1 MVKYEPI
8 YETKICP
15 ICNEEYTLNV
25 AIKRNREKKT
35 CGKQKCASKY
45 GNLNAKKV
53 KVNCK
58 ICNTEFELSH
68 FNVQKE
74 GNYCSDE
81 CRKKRHQANCI
92 VCGKLYFT
100 DRLGTKYCSE
110 ECNAI
115 GVKNQLKETICAC
128 CGKTFSR
135 PSYTLPSNK
144 RHFCS
149 KRCSQRQFAREN
161 PNRYGS
167 KWWRIRERKIKEDN
181 YTCNR
186 CGLQTYEKYAL
197 NVHHKI
203 PIEEFDNVDDAHYP
217 ENLETLCFEC
227 HVKEHG
233 RDILSD
239 DYF

>member
-35 CGKQKCASKY
+35 CGKQKYASKY

-81 CRKKRHQANCI
+81 CRKKRHQANSI

-115 GVKNQLKETICAC
+115 GVKNQLKKQYVLVVEKHSLDHRILYLVI
-128 CGKTFSR
+128 KDTFV
-135 PSYTLPSNK
+135 LK
-144 RHFCS
+144 
-149 KRCSQRQFAREN
+149 
-161 PNRYGS
+161 
-167 KWWRIRERKIKEDN
+167 D
-181 YTCNR
+181 
-186 CGLQTYEKYAL
+186 AL
-197 NVHHKI
+197 NGNSLEKI
-203 PIEEFDNVDDAHYP
+203 PIDTVVNGGELESVKLKKIITHVIDADCRRMK
-217 ENLETLCFEC
+217 NTL
-227 HVKEHG
+227 
-233 RDILSD
+233 
-239 DYF
+239 